1 MRPLMHVRHH
11 EDHKFL
17 VQQMQSMF
25 AVLAS
30 LTLAGLI
37 LVAMVMTLGR

>member
-11 EDHKFL
+11 GDHKL
-17 VQQMQSMF
+17 LIQQMQSMF